1 MKFDLVYLYKLRDV
15 GLLHLSIK
23 IENRWFIQQSFKGIN
38 KI

>member
-23 IENRWFIQQSFKGIN
+23 IENIRFIQQPFKRIN